1 MNCVFELDNHKLYLG
16 NINAANDPQYLR
28 KHDVGAV
35 LSVIDTSD
43 IKIEK
48 SVIHLV
54 TLFSYHFSG
63 LQLKIAKKYN

>member
-1 MNCVFELDNHKLYLG
+1 MNCVFELDGHKLYLG
-16 NINAANDPQYLR
+16 NINAANDPSYLR

-43 IKIEK
+43 IKLEK

-54 TLFSYHFSG
+54 IIFIIILVDSS
-63 LQLKIAKKYN
+63 